1 MPRRGYMLVELIVAI
16 AILTAVS
23 GVLSS
28 LFQTLL
34 ADVPRNFRA
43 FNSERTV
50 QALLGRMQSDMNKAR
65 LLPSSAGKKTAG
77 DDMLLISLPEGT
89 VAYSKREGR
98 IVRFAL
104 KDETTDPNSPR
115 SYEMFFFIPRA
126 RVNWQVWR
134 KNERGYA
141 LEVRTAIEP
150 KFAGG
155 VRRILANSHVFFMK

>member
-1 MPRRGYMLVELIVAI
+1 MPRKGYMLTELIVALT
-16 AILTAVS
+16 ILAAVS

-50 QALLGRMQSDMNKAR
+50 QAILGRMQSDMDLAQS
-65 LLPSSAGKKTAG
+65 LPSSAGGKMAG
-77 DDMLLISLPEGT
+77 EDVLLISLPDRT
-89 VAYSKREGR
+89 IAYTKRENQ

-104 KDETTDPNSPR
+104 KDETNDPNSDR
-115 SYEMFFFIPRA
+115 FYEMVFSVPGVKID
-126 RVNWQVWR
+126 WQVWR
-134 KNERGYA
+134 KDGRGYA

-155 VRRILANSHVFFMK
+155 VRKILANSHVFFRK

>member
-16 AILTAVS
+16 AILTVVS
-23 GVLSS
+23 GVLGS

-50 QALLGRMQSDMNKAR
+50 QMLLDQMQRDMNKAQ

-89 VAYSKREGR
+89 VAYSKREYR

-104 KDETTDPNSPR
+104 KDKTTDPNSER
-115 SYEMFFFIPRA
+115 SYEMVFFVPRA

-150 KFAGG
+150 KFSGG
-155 VRRILANSHVFFMK
+155 VRRILANSHVFFIK

>member
-1 MPRRGYMLVELIVAI
+1 MPRKGYMLTELIVALT
-16 AILTAVS
+16 ILAALS

-43 FNSERTV
+43 FNSEIVV
-50 QALLGRMQSDMNKAR
+50 QAILGRMQSDMDQAL
-65 LLPSSAGKKTAG
+65 LLPSSAGGKTAG
-77 DDMLLISLPEGT
+77 EDVLLISLPDRT
-89 VAYSKREGR
+89 IAYTKRENQ

-104 KDETTDPNSPR
+104 KDETNDPNSDR
-115 SYEMFFFIPRA
+115 SYEMVFSVPGVKID
-126 RVNWQVWR
+126 WQVWR
-134 KNERGYA
+134 KDGRGYA

-155 VRRILANSHVFFMK
+155 VRKILANSHVFFRK